1 MMLRFIGG
9 TTTRSIL
16 KNNNNAIK
24 ISTNS
29 RSITSSKLTINN
41 HTSSP
46 SINIPKN
53 KEDLQFGKVFST
65 HMLQIPYMK
74 NGGGWQ
80 SPEIV
85 PFQELRLSPAASS
98 LHYGKMKRRMMYI
111 ECVCAY
117 ACVCCIVCVN
127 NCLIA
132 RHVI

>member
-16 KNNNNAIK
+16 KNNNNTIK
-24 ISTNS
+24 LSTNS

-41 HTSSP
+41 HTTSSP

-85 PFQELRLSPAASS
+85 PFQELKLSPAASS
-98 LHYGKMKRRMMYI
+98 LHYGKKEGDEFI
-111 ECVCAY
+111 ECVCT
-117 ACVCCIVCVN
+117 CV
-127 NCLIA
+127 
-132 RHVI
+132 